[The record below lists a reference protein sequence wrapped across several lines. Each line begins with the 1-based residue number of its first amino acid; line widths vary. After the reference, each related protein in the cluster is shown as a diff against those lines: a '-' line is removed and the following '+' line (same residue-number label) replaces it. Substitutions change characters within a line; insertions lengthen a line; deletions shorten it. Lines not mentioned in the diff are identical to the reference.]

1 MPVGGQDKSCVDG
14 SSISQLL
21 YSIFVQF
28 IQKEFRLQ
36 TRKYLVHALM
46 NCVGERVG
54 SRKDC

>member
-14 SSISQLL
+14 SSISQL

-46 NCVGERVG
+46 NCAGERVG
-54 SRKDC
+54 SRKGC